1 MKVRSIMVALV
12 GAFAMFHVAA
22 AEAQQN
28 NRAFSFNG
36 SGGGSGMSFGARQAI
51 VNQQVLGITPNQLVT
66 GPGGVLLNV
75 QRGPGGSAI
84 VSTLGGTVIPSFRG
98 GFRGS
103 GGSINAWT
111 SQLNGLGRF

>member
-1 MKVRSIMVALV
+1 MKIRSIMIALV

-28 NRAFSFNG
+28 NRSFSFNG

-51 VNQQVLGITPNQLVT
+51 VNQQIFGITPNQLVT

-75 QRGPGGSAI
+75 QRGPGSSAI
-84 VSTLGGTVIPSFRG
+84 VSTLGGVVIPSFRG

-103 GGSINAWT
+103 GGSINTWT
-111 SQLNGLGRF
+111 TQLNSLNRF